1 MSTQARQPPASRDA
15 SQDATPDF
23 VAHAAPTPSIDDLMP
38 MLEEAL
44 GAEARRSQKAGAL
57 HAFID
62 VLVRMEDPAKLAPAL
77 HALLERQG
85 VESLV
90 DEQGVPVSIA
100 VTRALL
106 SLAYPHPLEVPP
118 ERLEALRQWES
129 FVPAPPAGWMFAT
142 LLVTTVFQALCYVM
156 SDDLRHLFHGVS
168 ADALA
173 GEVPAPHWTD
183 GFVAFARFLEQA
195 LPWAQF
201 VGSVLAFLY
210 ATVIADKARE
220 REQAR
225 LGFQWL
231 GGLGVMLA
239 LMVPMDT
246 YKVTG
251 AIGAAVG
258 ALLMALMLQ
267 LPRPG
272 SSKPSGP

>member
-1 MSTQARQPPASRDA
+1 MSTQARQRPTSREA
-15 SQDATPDF
+15 PGDATPDF

-44 GAEARRSQKAGAL
+44 GAEARRSEKAGAL

-85 VESLV
+85 VDSLV

-118 ERLEALRQWES
+118 ERLEALRQWELL
-129 FVPAPPAGWMFAT
+129 VPAPPAGSMFAT
-142 LLVTTVFQALCYVM
+142 LLVATVFQALCHLM
-156 SDDLRHLFHGVS
+156 SDDIRHLFQGLSVE
-168 ADALA
+168 ALA
-173 GEVPAPHWTD
+173 GVVPEPHWTD
-183 GFVAFARFLEQA
+183 GFVTFARFLERA
-195 LPWAQF
+195 LPWTQF

-210 ATVIADKARE
+210 ATVIADTARE
-220 REQAR
+220 RHRAR
-225 LGFQWL
+225 QGFLWL
-231 GGLGVMLA
+231 GGLGLVMA
-239 LMVPMDT
+239 LMVPMGS
-246 YKVTG
+246 YEVTG

-258 ALLMALMLQ
+258 ALLTGLMLR
-267 LPRPG
+267 LPQPG
-272 SSKPSGP
+272 GSGPSGP